1 MKRLVILAL
10 IMVSGAA
17 VVSAQTMMSVE
28 VRETQVRVNPSFLGR
43 VEGNLAYGDR
53 VEVLEQR
60 QGWARVRLDG
70 LTGWVNMSAL
80 TTKRVVLQAGGTAQR
95 GATGSEVALAGRG
108 FNQDVENRYREE
120 QQLDFAVIDEIEAH
134 AVDPERIAEF
144 LLDGGLRLPGGDE

>member
-1 MKRLVILAL
+1 MKRLTFAL
-10 IMVSGAA
+10 IMVMGAT
-17 VVSAQTMMSVE
+17 VLGAQTMMSVE

-43 VEGNLAYGDR
+43 VEGDLAYGDR

-60 QGWARVRLDG
+60 QGWARIRFDD

-80 TTKRVVLQAGGTAQR
+80 TTKRIVLQTGDATAQR

-120 QQLDFAVIDEIEAH
+120 QQLDFTVIDGIEAY
-134 AVDPERIAEF
+134 AIDPERVAEF

>member
-1 MKRLVILAL
+1 MKRLTFAL
-10 IMVSGAA
+10 IMVLGAA
-17 VVSAQTMMSVE
+17 VLSAQTMMSVE

-43 VEGNLAYGDR
+43 VEGNLSYGDR

-60 QGWARVRLDG
+60 QGWARIRLDD

-80 TTKRVVLQAGGTAQR
+80 TTKRIVLQTGDATAQR

-120 QQLDFAVIDEIEAH
+120 QQLDFTVIDRIEQNAI
-134 AVDPERIAEF
+134 DPERIAEF
-144 LLDGGLRLPGGDE
+144 MLDGELRLPGGAE